1 MHHLTAGARSDMNEL
16 YTYQSTNLN
25 SGVFNFLDWG
35 GSGPIALINH
45 SIGFCAGLYSPLAA
59 LMTDHFQVLGLDGR
73 GHGMTKAPADPE
85 KLKNWH
91 IFYDDMEDFCRHI
104 RRPVIAIGHSMG
116 GTVSMVVAVRRPE
129 LVRALIM
136 IEPGII
142 PPQWIPRTYLMQKC
156 GLTGLAPIVS
166 KTAKRNNKWSDH
178 EALKEHLSTNKLFL
192 HWKKAF
198 IDAYIEHMIEDTDT
212 GAVQLRC
219 DPRWEARCIA
229 AAPTDIWRYVPKL
242 NTPTLIIYGS
252 QTRTFLPS
260 VIKRFKTEVPHTVFR
275 CFEGLGHNVV
285 MEKPGEVADAI
296 LEFLRANVIGV
307 TSIN

>member
-1 MHHLTAGARSDMNEL
+1 MCRFPAMPQSDMSES
-16 YTYQSTNLN
+16 YSYQHTNLN
-25 SGVFNFLDWG
+25 GGVFNSMNWG
-35 GSGPIALINH
+35 GSGSVALICH
-45 SIGFCAGLYSPLAA
+45 SIGFCAGVYTPLAA
-59 LMTDHFQVLGLDGR
+59 LMTDHFQVLGFDSR
-73 GHGMTKAPADPE
+73 GHGRTKAPADPE
-85 KLKNWH
+85 NLKNWH

-104 RRPVIAIGHSMG
+104 GRPVIAIGHSMG
-116 GTVSMVVAVRRPE
+116 GTVSMVATVRRPE

-142 PPQWIPRTYLMQKC
+142 PPEWIARTYLMQKC

-166 KTAKRNNKWSDH
+166 KTAKRKNKWPDR
-178 EALKEHLSTNKLFL
+178 EALRDYLSTNKTFL

-229 AAPTDIWRYVPKL
+229 TAPTDIWHYVPKL
-242 NTPTLIIYGS
+242 KTPTLIIYGT

-260 VIKRFKTEVPHTVFR
+260 VIKRFKTEVPHAVLR
-275 CFEGLGHNVV
+275 CFEGPGHNVV
-285 MEKPGEVADAI
+285 MEKPRESAEAI
-296 LEFLRANVIGV
+296 LEFLRENV
-307 TSIN
+307 N

>member
-1 MHHLTAGARSDMNEL
+1 MSKPYSDK
-16 YTYQSTNLN
+16 YTNLN
-25 SGVFNFLDWG
+25 GCVFNFLDWG
-35 GSGPIALINH
+35 GSGPIMLIGH
-45 SIGFCAGLYSPLAA
+45 SIGFCAGIYTPLAA
-59 LMTDHFQVLGLDGR
+59 LLTDHFQVLGFDSR
-73 GHGMTKAPADPE
+73 GHGSTKAPADPE

-104 RRPVIAIGHSMG
+104 GRPVIAIGHSMG
-116 GTVSMVVAVRRPE
+116 GTVSVVAAVRHPE

-166 KTAKRNNKWSDH
+166 KTAKRNNKWPDR
-178 EALKEHLSTNKLFL
+178 EALREHLLTNKTFL
-192 HWKKAF
+192 HWKSAF

-212 GAVQLRC
+212 GDVRLRC

-229 AAPTDIWRYVPKL
+229 TAPTDIWRYVPKL
-242 NTPTLIIYGS
+242 NIPTLIIYGS
-252 QTRTFLPS
+252 ETRTFLPS
-260 VIKRFKTEVPHTVFR
+260 VIKRFKIEVPHAVCR

-285 MEKPGEVADAI
+285 MENPSEVATAI
-296 LEFLRANVIGV
+296 LEFLRANV
-307 TSIN
+307 N